1 MTFLETGEQLPTKS
15 ASAAP
20 SKQRRNRAKPSCE
33 TCFFGCRMLCALELG
48 SPCSTYRP
56 DSPQGLVPPQQ
67 PMLLVEAGVASLAP
81 EALAA

>member
-1 MTFLETGEQLPTKS
+1 
-15 ASAAP
+15 
-20 SKQRRNRAKPSCE
+20 
-33 TCFFGCRMLCALELG
+33 MLCALELG

-67 PMLLVEAGVASLAP
+67 PMLLVEAGVATLAA